1 MMIAVITMVATLS
14 LYQPKATA
22 VAGNFAMHKLPYS
35 GFQVTNIIF
44 VIPSDKQSAQLSSCS
59 GFKRGDPPPDCGLS
73 QVCHIFAAL
82 LKFGLLCDSGGGGR
96 CEIIVTHVI
105 VIVILIVTV
114 SVIVT
119 LSSSPTL

>member
-1 MMIAVITMVATLS
+1 M
-14 LYQPKATA
+14 
-22 VAGNFAMHKLPYS
+22 AGNFAMHKLPYS

-82 LKFGLLCDSGGGGR
+82 LKSGLLCDSGRGGR
-96 CEIIVTHVI
+96 CEIIVKHVI
-105 VIVILIVTV
+105 VIVI
-114 SVIVT
+114 VIVT
-119 LSSSPTL
+119 LSSSPSL

>member
-1 MMIAVITMVATLS
+1 M
-14 LYQPKATA
+14 
-22 VAGNFAMHKLPYS
+22 AGNFAMHKLPYS

-105 VIVILIVTV
+105 VIVILIVIV

-119 LSSSPTL
+119 LSSSPTLYKSSPGMCFREWGGGTCN

>member
-1 MMIAVITMVATLS
+1 M
-14 LYQPKATA
+14 
-22 VAGNFAMHKLPYS
+22 AGNFAKHKLPYS

-82 LKFGLLCDSGGGGR
+82 LKSGLLCDSGGGGR
-96 CEIIVTHVI
+96 CEIIVKHVI
-105 VIVILIVTV
+105 VIVI
-114 SVIVT
+114 VIVT
-119 LSSSPTL
+119 LSSSPSL